1 MIPLRPDMEVFG
13 NNFSSDIAIIVENQ
27 RIDRFPLS
35 MNYDLEEKLEYQI
48 AASAEEGEEIRA
60 ETTRD
65 NIKIVSNGSD
75 FLRISFLGNS
85 WIEVNDSFEKRIY
98 RDIRLAGDI
107 LDIKGDAPFDIFFG
121 DAPNIKI
128 FFNGIEI
135 DIAEKIRIDNSARL
149 VVGS

>member
-1 MIPLRPDMEVFG
+1 MKIQQILKPLRKKGLKEDQT
-13 NNFSSDIAIIVENQ
+13 IENQ

-35 MNYDLEEKLEYQI
+35 MSHDLEEKLEYQI
-48 AASAEEGEEIRA
+48 VASAEEGEEIRP

-149 VVGS
+149 IVGS